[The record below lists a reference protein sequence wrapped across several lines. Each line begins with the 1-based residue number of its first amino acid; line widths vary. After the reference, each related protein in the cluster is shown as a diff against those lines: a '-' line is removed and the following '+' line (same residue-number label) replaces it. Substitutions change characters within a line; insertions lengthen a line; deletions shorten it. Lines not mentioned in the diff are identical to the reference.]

1 VSTKRIRLVDS
12 WPGQP
17 IGAREAGMLR
27 PDPSDQFVLLALKAS
42 EIEVVA
48 SQLLHESAHEGGQ

>member
-1 VSTKRIRLVDS
+1 
-12 WPGQP
+12 
-17 IGAREAGMLR
+17 MLR

-48 SQLLHESAHEGGQ
+48 SQLLRESAHEGGQ